1 MEAQNT
7 SIYFIH
13 FFLKVFLF
21 EHQQRQEKK
30 ILAPVKFKTWVQQTF
45 ILAHV
50 PYYDNIHSIIVSQLN
65 ANVLLTQL
73 LT

>member
-13 FFLKVFLF
+13 FFLEVFLF
-21 EHQQRQEKK
+21 ERQERQEKK
-30 ILAPVKFKTWVQQTF
+30 VLAPLKFKTWVQQTF

-50 PYYDNIHSIIVSQLN
+50 LYYDNIHSMIVSQL
-65 ANVLLTQL
+65 QMCY
-73 LT
+73 